1 VVQIGGK
8 LKLVFSTTCYPQIDG
23 QTEVVNCALSTMLW
37 AVLKTN
43 LKLWEECLHILN
55 LLTTGPSTSCHW

>member
-55 LLTTGPSTSCHW
+55 